1 MKFYPYWWEDYKPYH
16 FQNCSINNQTYD
28 LVIIGSGY
36 TGICAAQESVSKN
49 LKTLLIDQNALGEGA
64 STRSAGMVSGGL
76 NLGKKVD
83 LFKEYGYQMAVDFI
97 KESIDSYRFLEDR
110 INGYHTEVK
119 FQKTGRLVLAHS
131 KKKLEALRK
140 KTDLLNKLTNLKLD
154 FLKNIDHEI
163 LNDYYKGGMLVH
175 DAASIHPSLFYKF
188 LLDKALNC
196 KLDIFSPCKLL
207 SHKKIENYHI
217 VNTTEGIVKTKFLLF
232 ATNGYSEK
240 EIGKE
245 NYNIIGVPSYI
256 AVTNEIGTEAISK
269 VMPKLRMYSD
279 TKNDLFYFR
288 PTPDHKRL
296 LFGAFPVWA
305 YQKESSRFVESFFY
319 KNISRILPSLNNFKI
334 NYIWGGKV
342 GVTFNTLPQVKNE
355 NNRLYVFGCNGSGV
369 ALMPYLGY
377 KSISLITKK
386 NNSMITITKINN
398 KKNYFKKIISFL
410 LPIVGIYYRKKE
422 DIENKFF

>member
-28 LVIIGSGY
+28 LIIIGAGY

-76 NLGKKVD
+76 NFGKKVD
-83 LFKEYGYQMAVDFI
+83 LFKEYGDQMAVDFI

-110 INGYHTEVK
+110 VNGYHSEVK

-140 KTDLLNKLTNLKLD
+140 KIDLLNRLTNLKLD

-163 LNDYYKGGMLVH
+163 SNDYYKGGMLVH

-342 GVTFNTLPQVKNE
+342 GVTFNTLPHVKNE
-355 NNRLYVFGCNGSGV
+355 KNKLYVFGCNGSGV

-386 NNSMITITKINN
+386 TNSPIIITKINS

-410 LPIVGIYYRKKE
+410 LPVLGIYYRKKE
-422 DIENKFF
+422 EIENKFF

>member
-28 LVIIGSGY
+28 LVIIGAGY

-76 NLGKKVD
+76 NFGKKVD
-83 LFKEYGYQMAVDFI
+83 LFKEYGDQMAVDFI

-110 INGYHTEVK
+110 VNGYHSEIK

-140 KTDLLNKLTNLKLD
+140 KIDLLNRLTNLKLD

-163 LNDYYKGGMLVH
+163 SNDYYKGGMLVH

-196 KLDIFSPCKLL
+196 KLDILSPCKLL

-342 GVTFNTLPQVKNE
+342 GVTFNTLPHVKNE
-355 NNRLYVFGCNGSGV
+355 KNKLYVFGCNGSGV

-386 NNSMITITKINN
+386 TNSPIIITKINS

-410 LPIVGIYYRKKE
+410 LPVLGIYYRKKE
-422 DIENKFF
+422 EIENKFF

>member
-28 LVIIGSGY
+28 LVIIGAGY

-76 NLGKKVD
+76 NFGKKVD
-83 LFKEYGYQMAVDFI
+83 LFKEYGDQMAVDFI

-110 INGYHTEVK
+110 VNGYHSEVK

-140 KTDLLNKLTNLKLD
+140 KIDLLNRLTNLKLD

-163 LNDYYKGGMLVH
+163 SNDYYKGGMLVH

-342 GVTFNTLPQVKNE
+342 GVTFNTLPHVKNE
-355 NNRLYVFGCNGSGV
+355 KNKLYVFGCNGSGV

-386 NNSMITITKINN
+386 TNSPIIITKINS

-410 LPIVGIYYRKKE
+410 LPVLGIYYRKKE
-422 DIENKFF
+422 EIENKFF

>member
-28 LVIIGSGY
+28 LVIIGAGY

-83 LFKEYGYQMAVDFI
+83 LFKEYGDQMAVDFI

-110 INGYHTEVK
+110 VNGYHSEVK

-140 KTDLLNKLTNLKLD
+140 KIDLLNRLTNLKLD

-163 LNDYYKGGMLVH
+163 SNDYYKGGMLVH

-342 GVTFNTLPQVKNE
+342 GVTFNTLPHVKNE
-355 NNRLYVFGCNGSGV
+355 KNKLYVFGCNGSGV

-386 NNSMITITKINN
+386 TNSPIIITKINS

-410 LPIVGIYYRKKE
+410 LPVLGIYYRKKE
-422 DIENKFF
+422 EIENKFF

>member
-28 LVIIGSGY
+28 LVIIGAGY

-83 LFKEYGYQMAVDFI
+83 LFKEYGDQMAVDFI

-110 INGYHTEVK
+110 VNGYHTEVK

-140 KTDLLNKLTNLKLD
+140 KIDLLNRLTNLKLD

-163 LNDYYKGGMLVH
+163 SNDYYKGGMLVH

-196 KLDIFSPCKLL
+196 KLDILSPCKLL

-342 GVTFNTLPQVKNE
+342 GVTFNTLPHVKNE
-355 NNRLYVFGCNGSGV
+355 KNKIYVFGCNGSGV

-386 NNSMITITKINN
+386 TNSPIIITKINS

-410 LPIVGIYYRKKE
+410 LPILGIYYRKKE
-422 DIENKFF
+422 EIENKFF

>member
-1 MKFYPYWWEDYKPYH
+1 LKFYPYWWEDYKPYH

-28 LVIIGSGY
+28 LVIIGAGY

-83 LFKEYGYQMAVDFI
+83 LFKEYGDQMAVDFI
-97 KESIDSYRFLEDR
+97 QESIDSYRFLEDR
-110 INGYHTEVK
+110 VNGYHTEVK

-154 FLKNIDHEI
+154 FLKSIDHEI
-163 LNDYYKGGMLVH
+163 SNDYYKGGMLVH

-196 KLDIFSPCKLL
+196 KLDIFSPCKFL
-207 SHKKIENYHI
+207 SHKKKENYYI
-217 VNTTEGIVKTKFLLF
+217 VNTTEGVVKTEYLLF

-256 AVTNEIGTEAISK
+256 AVTNEIGTEAINK
-269 VMPKLRMYSD
+269 AMPKLRMYSD

-296 LFGAFPVWA
+296 LFGSFPIWA
-305 YQKESSRFVESFFY
+305 YQKESSRLVESFFY
-319 KNISRILPSLNNFKI
+319 KNISRILPSLGDFI
-334 NYIWGGKV
+334 IDYIWGGKV
-342 GVTFNTLPQVKNE
+342 GVTFNTLPHVKNE

-369 ALMPYLGY
+369 ALMPYLGH

-386 NNSMITITKINN
+386 NNSLLTITKIRN
-398 KKNYFKKIISFL
+398 KKNYLKKVIFL
-410 LPIVGIYYRKKE
+410 LLPLLGFYYQKKE
-422 DIENKFF
+422 ELENKFF

>member
-28 LVIIGSGY
+28 LVIIGAGY

-83 LFKEYGYQMAVDFI
+83 LFKEYGDQMAVDFI

-110 INGYHTEVK
+110 VNGYHTEVK

-140 KTDLLNKLTNLKLD
+140 KIDLLNRLTNLKLD
-154 FLKNIDHEI
+154 FLNNIDHEI
-163 LNDYYKGGMLVH
+163 SNDYYKGGMLVH

-342 GVTFNTLPQVKNE
+342 GVTFNTLPHVKNE
-355 NNRLYVFGCNGSGV
+355 KNKLYVFGCNGSGV

-386 NNSMITITKINN
+386 TNSPIIISKINS

-410 LPIVGIYYRKKE
+410 LPVLGIYYRKKE
-422 DIENKFF
+422 EIENKFF

>member
-28 LVIIGSGY
+28 LVIIGAGY

-76 NLGKKVD
+76 NFGKKVD
-83 LFKEYGYQMAVDFI
+83 LFKEYGDQMAVDFI

-110 INGYHTEVK
+110 VNGYHSEVK

-140 KTDLLNKLTNLKLD
+140 KIDLLNRLTNLKLD
-154 FLKNIDHEI
+154 FLNNIDHEI
-163 LNDYYKGGMLVH
+163 SNDYYKGGMLVH

-334 NYIWGGKV
+334 NYIWGSKV
-342 GVTFNTLPQVKNE
+342 GVTFNTLPHVKNE
-355 NNRLYVFGCNGSGV
+355 KNKLYVFGCNGSGV

-386 NNSMITITKINN
+386 TNSPIIITKINS

-410 LPIVGIYYRKKE
+410 LPVLGIYYRKKE
-422 DIENKFF
+422 EIENKFF

>member
-28 LVIIGSGY
+28 LVIIGAGY

-83 LFKEYGYQMAVDFI
+83 LFKEYGDQMAVDFI

-110 INGYHTEVK
+110 VNGYHSEVK

-140 KTDLLNKLTNLKLD
+140 KIDLLNRLTNLKLD

-163 LNDYYKGGMLVH
+163 SNDYYKGGMLVH

-342 GVTFNTLPQVKNE
+342 GVTFNSLPHVKNE
-355 NNRLYVFGCNGSGV
+355 KNKLYVFGCNGSGV

-386 NNSMITITKINN
+386 TNSPIIITKINS

-410 LPIVGIYYRKKE
+410 LPVLGIYYRKKE
-422 DIENKFF
+422 EIENKFF

>member
-1 MKFYPYWWEDYKPYH
+1 LKFYPYWWEDYKPYH

-28 LVIIGSGY
+28 LVIIGAGY

-83 LFKEYGYQMAVDFI
+83 LFKEYGDQMAVDFI
-97 KESIDSYRFLEDR
+97 QESIDSYRFLEDR
-110 INGYHTEVK
+110 VNGYHTEVK

-154 FLKNIDHEI
+154 FLKSIDHEI
-163 LNDYYKGGMLVH
+163 SNDYYKGGMLVH

-207 SHKKIENYHI
+207 SHKKIENYYI
-217 VNTTEGIVKTKFLLF
+217 VNTTEGVVKTEYLMF

-256 AVTNEIGTEAISK
+256 AVTNEIGTEAINK
-269 VMPKLRMYSD
+269 AMPKLRMYSD

-296 LFGAFPVWA
+296 LFGSFPIWA
-305 YQKESSRFVESFFY
+305 YQKESSRLVESFFY
-319 KNISRILPSLNNFKI
+319 KNISRILPSLGDFI
-334 NYIWGGKV
+334 IDYIWGGKV
-342 GVTFNTLPQVKNE
+342 GVTFNTLPHVKNE

-369 ALMPYLGY
+369 ALMPYLGH

-386 NNSMITITKINN
+386 NNLLLTITKIRN
-398 KKNYFKKIISFL
+398 KKNYLKKVIFL
-410 LPIVGIYYRKKE
+410 LLPLLGFYYQKKE
-422 DIENKFF
+422 ELENKFF

>member
-28 LVIIGSGY
+28 LIIIGAGY

-83 LFKEYGYQMAVDFI
+83 LFKEYGDQMAVDFI

-110 INGYHTEVK
+110 VNGYHTEVK

-140 KTDLLNKLTNLKLD
+140 KKDLLNRLTNLKLD

-163 LNDYYKGGMLVH
+163 SNDYYKGGMLVH

-342 GVTFNTLPQVKNE
+342 GVTFNTLPHVKNE
-355 NNRLYVFGCNGSGV
+355 KNKLYVFGCNGSGV

-386 NNSMITITKINN
+386 TNSPIIITKINS

-410 LPIVGIYYRKKE
+410 LPVLGIYYRKKE
-422 DIENKFF
+422 EIENKFF

>member
-28 LVIIGSGY
+28 LVIIGAGY

-76 NLGKKVD
+76 NFGKKVD
-83 LFKEYGYQMAVDFI
+83 LFKEYGDQMAVDFI

-110 INGYHTEVK
+110 VNGYHSEVK

-140 KTDLLNKLTNLKLD
+140 KIDLLNRLTNLKLD

-163 LNDYYKGGMLVH
+163 SNDYYKGGMLVH

-342 GVTFNTLPQVKNE
+342 GVTFNTLPHVKNE
-355 NNRLYVFGCNGSGV
+355 KNKIYVFGCNGSGV

-386 NNSMITITKINN
+386 TNSPIIISKINS

-410 LPIVGIYYRKKE
+410 LPVLGIYYRKKE
-422 DIENKFF
+422 EIENKFF

>member
-1 MKFYPYWWEDYKPYH
+1 LKFYPYWWEDYKPYH

-28 LVIIGSGY
+28 LVIIGAGY

-83 LFKEYGYQMAVDFI
+83 LFKEYGDQMAVDFI

-110 INGYHTEVK
+110 VNGYHSEVK

-140 KTDLLNKLTNLKLD
+140 KIDLLNRLTNLKLD

-163 LNDYYKGGMLVH
+163 SNDYYKGGMLVH

-342 GVTFNTLPQVKNE
+342 GVTFNTLPHVKNE
-355 NNRLYVFGCNGSGV
+355 KNKLYVFGCNGSGV

-386 NNSMITITKINN
+386 TNSPIIISKINS

-410 LPIVGIYYRKKE
+410 LPVLGIYYRKKE
-422 DIENKFF
+422 EIENKFF

>member
-28 LVIIGSGY
+28 LVIIGAGY

-83 LFKEYGYQMAVDFI
+83 LFKEYGDQMAVDFI
-97 KESIDSYRFLEDR
+97 QESIDSYRFLEDR
-110 INGYHTEVK
+110 VNGYHTEVK

-154 FLKNIDHEI
+154 FLKSIDHEI
-163 LNDYYKGGMLVH
+163 SNDYYKGGMLVH

-207 SHKKIENYHI
+207 SHKKKENYYI
-217 VNTTEGIVKTKFLLF
+217 VNTTEGVVKTEYLMF

-256 AVTNEIGTEAISK
+256 AVTNEIGTEAINK
-269 VMPKLRMYSD
+269 AMPKLRMYSD

-296 LFGAFPVWA
+296 LFGSFPIWA
-305 YQKESSRFVESFFY
+305 YQKESSRLVESFFY
-319 KNISRILPSLNNFKI
+319 KNISRILPSLGDFI
-334 NYIWGGKV
+334 IDYIWGGKV
-342 GVTFNTLPQVKNE
+342 GVTFNTLPHVKNE

-369 ALMPYLGY
+369 ALMPYLGH

-386 NNSMITITKINN
+386 NNSLLTITKIRN
-398 KKNYFKKIISFL
+398 KKNYLKKVIFL
-410 LPIVGIYYRKKE
+410 LLPLLGFYYRKKE
-422 DIENKFF
+422 AIENKFF

>member
-28 LVIIGSGY
+28 LIIIGAGY

-83 LFKEYGYQMAVDFI
+83 LFKYYGDQMAVDFI

-110 INGYHTEVK
+110 VNGYHTEVK

-163 LNDYYKGGMLVH
+163 SNDYYKGGMLVH

-207 SHKKIENYHI
+207 SHKKKENYYI
-217 VNTTEGIVKTKFLLF
+217 VNTTEGVVKTEYLLF

-256 AVTNEIGTEAISK
+256 AVTNEIGTEAINK
-269 VMPKLRMYSD
+269 AMPKLRMYSD

-296 LFGAFPVWA
+296 LFGSFPIWA
-305 YQKESSRFVESFFY
+305 YQKESSRLVESFFY
-319 KNISRILPSLNNFKI
+319 KNISRILPSLGNFI
-334 NYIWGGKV
+334 IDYIWGGKV

-369 ALMPYLGY
+369 ALMPYLGH

-386 NNSMITITKINN
+386 NNSLLTITKIRN
-398 KKNYFKKIISFL
+398 KKNYLKKVISFL
-410 LPIVGIYYRKKE
+410 LPFLGFYYRKKE
-422 DIENKFF
+422 AIENKFF

>member
-28 LVIIGSGY
+28 LVIIGAGY

-83 LFKEYGYQMAVDFI
+83 LFKEYGDQMAVDFI
-97 KESIDSYRFLEDR
+97 QESIDSYRFLEDR
-110 INGYHTEVK
+110 VNGYHTEVK

-154 FLKNIDHEI
+154 FLKSIDHEI
-163 LNDYYKGGMLVH
+163 SNDYYKGGMLVH

-196 KLDIFSPCKLL
+196 KLDIFSPCKFL
-207 SHKKIENYHI
+207 SHKKKENYYI
-217 VNTTEGIVKTKFLLF
+217 VNTTEGVVKTEYLMF

-256 AVTNEIGTEAISK
+256 AVTNEIGTEAINK
-269 VMPKLRMYSD
+269 AMPKLRMYSD

-296 LFGAFPVWA
+296 LFGSFPIWA
-305 YQKESSRFVESFFY
+305 YQKESSRLVESFFY
-319 KNISRILPSLNNFKI
+319 KNISRILPSLGDFI
-334 NYIWGGKV
+334 IDYIWGGKV
-342 GVTFNTLPQVKNE
+342 GVTFNTLPHVKNE

-369 ALMPYLGY
+369 ALMPYLGH

-386 NNSMITITKINN
+386 NNSLLTITKIRN
-398 KKNYFKKIISFL
+398 KKNYLKKVIFL
-410 LPIVGIYYRKKE
+410 LLPLLGFYYQKKE
-422 DIENKFF
+422 ELENKFF

>member
-28 LVIIGSGY
+28 LVIIGAGY

-83 LFKEYGYQMAVDFI
+83 LFKEYGDQMAVDFI

-110 INGYHTEVK
+110 VNGYHTEVK

-140 KTDLLNKLTNLKLD
+140 KIDLLNRLTNLKLD

-163 LNDYYKGGMLVH
+163 SNDYYKGGMLVH

-196 KLDIFSPCKLL
+196 KLDILSPCKLL

-342 GVTFNTLPQVKNE
+342 GVTFNTLPHVKNE
-355 NNRLYVFGCNGSGV
+355 KNKLYVFGCNGSGV
-369 ALMPYLGY
+369 ALMPYLG
-377 KSISLITKK
+377 ISLYLLSLKK
-386 NNSMITITKINN
+386 LI
-398 KKNYFKKIISFL
+398 
-410 LPIVGIYYRKKE
+410 RR
-422 DIENKFF
+422 

>member
-28 LVIIGSGY
+28 LVIIGAGY

-76 NLGKKVD
+76 NFGKKVD
-83 LFKEYGYQMAVDFI
+83 LFKEYGDQMAVDFI

-110 INGYHTEVK
+110 VNGYHSEVK

-140 KTDLLNKLTNLKLD
+140 KIDLLNRLTNLKLD

-163 LNDYYKGGMLVH
+163 SNDYYKGGMLVH

-342 GVTFNTLPQVKNE
+342 GVTFNSLPHVKNE
-355 NNRLYVFGCNGSGV
+355 KNKLYVFGCNGSGV

-386 NNSMITITKINN
+386 TNSPIIITKINS

-410 LPIVGIYYRKKE
+410 LPVLGIYYRKKE
-422 DIENKFF
+422 EIENKFF

>member
-28 LVIIGSGY
+28 LVIIGAGY

-76 NLGKKVD
+76 NFGKKVD
-83 LFKEYGYQMAVDFI
+83 LFKEYGDQMAVDFI

-110 INGYHTEVK
+110 VNGYHSEVK

-140 KTDLLNKLTNLKLD
+140 KIDLLNRLTNLKLD

-163 LNDYYKGGMLVH
+163 SNDYYKGGMLVH

-342 GVTFNTLPQVKNE
+342 GVTFNTLPHVKNE
-355 NNRLYVFGCNGSGV
+355 KNKLYVFGCNGSGV

-386 NNSMITITKINN
+386 TNSPIIISKINS

-410 LPIVGIYYRKKE
+410 LPVLGIYYRKKE
-422 DIENKFF
+422 EIENKFF